1 MNLRYPPAPPP
12 PPSPTPPQIGNQL
25 PQSELPNLSDVQKLL
40 RFMMTSRRVEER
52 TVELYRQNRITGGCY
67 TGIGNE
73 ATSVGT
79 ALALN
84 EDDVLVPTHRDMGSH
99 LVRGHKPL
107 DIMRQYLKRAT
118 SQTGG
123 KDSSLHL
130 GKEGSNIVGMISPLA
145 HMMPVAVGIALAER
159 QRGTPCS
166 VLTTIGD
173 GSTSLGD
180 FHEALNFAAIQKLP
194 ILFVI
199 VNNQYAYSTPNT
211 IQYACHELSERANG
225 YGMSGET
232 IDGTDAFV
240 VYRAAQKALE
250 RGRNGEGPTLLECKT
265 MRLRGHSEHDD
276 FKYVPPD
283 LLEQWKNW
291 DPVLRIRNYVLDN
304 SILTEDDLETLKL
317 EIDSEIESAISLA
330 ESEPS
335 PEGNEAGQDVFR
347 HWKSEWTVPTP

>member
-1 MNLRYPPAPPP
+1 MNTQYPPAPPP
-12 PPSPTPPQIGNQL
+12 PPSPSPPSIGNTL
-25 PQSELPNLSDVQKLL
+25 AETERPNTSEVQQLL

-73 ATSVGT
+73 ATSVAT
-79 ALALN
+79 ALALL
-84 EDDVLVPTHRDMGSH
+84 EHDVLVPTHRDMGSH

-159 QRGTPCS
+159 QRGTPRS

-180 FHEALNFAAIQKLP
+180 FHESLNFAAIQKLP

-211 IQYACHELSERANG
+211 IQYSCTQLSDRAHG
-225 YGMSGET
+225 YGMLGET
-232 IDGTDAFV
+232 IDGTDALV
-240 VYRAAQKALE
+240 VYQAARRALE

-276 FKYVPPD
+276 FKYVPAE
-283 LLEQWKNW
+283 LLQQWRNW
-291 DPVLRIRNYVLDN
+291 DPVLRIKNYVLEK
-304 SILTEDDLETLKL
+304 SLMTKEGLEKL
-317 EIDSEIESAISLA
+317 QNEIDAEIEDAIRIA

-335 PEGNEAGQDVFR
+335 PEGEEAGRDIFR
-347 HWKSEWTVPTP
+347 YWKPEWTVPTS